1 MLYGIKQM
9 PLKIGQTLKAETLN
23 YTLSVQKKLGEGG
36 QGEVYLVTDGQKDYA
51 LKWYKV
57 EQATEEQKE
66 AIRHLV
72 NKGAPQG
79 IAEQRFIWPIDIVT
93 LDNESDYDSMWLNMD
108 EDESEQQFGYL
119 MPLIDTQRFAELGE
133 VQAHLKPA
141 PSLPILCE
149 ISYQIANSY
158 RALHLSGYCYRDI
171 SAGNL
176 LFDPQTGDILICD
189 NDNVGINY
197 ESHSQV
203 WGTMEYMA
211 PEVVRGEADPSTQTD
226 LHSLAVLLFNL
237 WVWHHPLHG
246 ELEYQISVWDI
257 PAKRR
262 IYGETPVF
270 IFDPTDKSNQLPND
284 PEYNTARQRWN
295 YCPPELQNLFN
306 RAFTKG
312 LHNPSQ
318 RVTEGEWQRLF
329 SQLKDGGISCPNCQ
343 AENLWWQGQAK
354 LDCWHCQTTINI
366 PPKLVFKY
374 TSGQHIVLLTNK
386 TELFQKHII
395 PNADTA
401 KLIGKVV
408 QNPKNPN
415 IWGIRNLT
423 PSAWTATFPDGTM
436 TEIPP
441 QRAAPL
447 KLGLKLNIEGVEAE
461 IVA

>member
-1 MLYGIKQM
+1 M
-9 PLKIGQTLKAETLN
+9 PLQVGKTLKSETLD
-23 YTLSVQKKLGEGG
+23 YTLTIQKKLGEGG
-36 QGEVYLVTDGQKDYA
+36 QGEVYLVTDGQKEYA
-51 LKWYKV
+51 LKWYKD
-57 EQATEEQKE
+57 EQSTEEQKE

-79 IAEQRFIWPIDIVT
+79 ISGQRFIWPIDLI
-93 LDNESDYDSMWLNMD
+93 LHIN
-108 EDESEQQFGYL
+108 EQQFGYL
-119 MPLIDTQRFAELGE
+119 MPLIDTKRFAELGE

-141 PSLPILCE
+141 PSLTSLCE

-176 LFDPQTGDILICD
+176 MFDPETGKILICD
-189 NDNVGINY
+189 NDNIGINY
-197 ESHSQV
+197 ESHSQIL
-203 WGTMEYMA
+203 GTMEYMA
-211 PEVVRGEADPSTQTD
+211 PEVVRAETDPSTQTD

-246 ELEYQISVWDI
+246 EMEYKISVWDI

-262 IYGETPVF
+262 IYGENPVF

-284 PEYNTARQRWN
+284 PDYNIANQRWN
-295 YCPPELQNLFN
+295 YCPPELQNLFT

-312 LHNPSQ
+312 LHKPSQ

-329 SQLKDGGISCPNCQ
+329 FQLKDGGITCPQCH

-354 LDCWHCQTTINI
+354 LNCWHCQTKINI
-366 PPKLVFKY
+366 PPKLVFQY
-374 TSGQHIVLLTNK
+374 PNGQHIVLLTNK
-386 TELFQKHII
+386 TEIFQKHIQV
-395 PNADTA
+395 NSDTA
-401 KLIGKVV
+401 EKIIGKVV

-423 PSAWTATFPDGTM
+423 QNSWTATFPDGTM
-436 TEIPP
+436 KEIAP
-441 QRAAPL
+441 QRAAPFN
-447 KLGLKLNIEGVEAE
+447 LGLKLNIEGIEAE
-461 IVA
+461 ILK